1 MWIILLFNDFI
12 IAKNSVILI
21 FVFAIFKKQKT
32 HQNTDTQNTSSY
44 VLNFIKEAEEFKA
57 YKQK

>member
-1 MWIILLFNDFI
+1 M
-12 IAKNSVILI
+12 ILI

-57 YKQK
+57 YKQKWNGILVKKILMPA